1 MNNLAVKLLGLF
13 LVLVSFGC
21 ASGVPQ
27 RADASADFLP
37 IVPVVEQEQPQVTGS
52 IFNDNRSSRRFG
64 YKQNYRVG
72 DILTVI
78 LSESTQAQRNSGIGT
93 VKEGVNTPLSQLQ
106 KVFSGGADAAAAP
119 TFLGVTGGKGGRA
132 LRGLDFNN
140 LKVESK
146 GTGSANQ
153 AASLAGA
160 VAVTVTQVLP
170 NNSLL
175 IQGQKNLSLTEG
187 SETVRIRG
195 VISMDDIQPDNT
207 VLSSRI
213 ANAQISYKGAGNLAD
228 VSKLGWGTK
237 AFNKVWPF

>member
-1 MNNLAVKLLGLF
+1 M
-13 LVLVSFGC
+13 
-21 ASGVPQ
+21 
-27 RADASADFLP
+27 
-37 IVPVVEQEQPQVTGS
+37 
-52 IFNDNRSSRRFG
+52 
-64 YKQNYRVG
+64 
-72 DILTVI
+72 
-78 LSESTQAQRNSGIGT
+78 
-93 VKEGVNTPLSQLQ
+93 
-106 KVFSGGADAAAAP
+106 
-119 TFLGVTGGKGGRA
+119 
-132 LRGLDFNN
+132 
-140 LKVESK
+140 KVESK

>member
-1 MNNLAVKLLGLF
+1 MNNLAVKLSGLF

-37 IVPVVEQEQPQVTGS
+37 IVPVVDKEQPQVTGS

-106 KVFSGGADAAAAP
+106 KVFTGGADSADAP
-119 TFLGVTGGKGGRA
+119 HFMGATNNFSRA
-132 LRGLDFNN
+132 LKGIDFNSIVN
-140 LKVESK
+140 EICS
-146 GTGSANQ
+146 Q
-153 AASLAGA
+153 AAI
-160 VAVTVTQVLP
+160 VAKSTALQ
-170 NNSLL
+170 
-175 IQGQKNLSLTEG
+175 
-187 SETVRIRG
+187 RC
-195 VISMDDIQPDNT
+195 
-207 VLSSRI
+207 
-213 ANAQISYKGAGNLAD
+213 
-228 VSKLGWGTK
+228 SKSI
-237 AFNKVWPF
+237 N

>member
-1 MNNLAVKLLGLF
+1 MHNLAVKLLVPY
-13 LVLVSFGC
+13 LVLASLGC
-21 ASGVPQ
+21 ASGLPQ
-27 RADASADFLP
+27 RADAFNEFLP
-37 IVPVVEQEQPQVTGS
+37 IVPVVEQEKPLVTGS
-52 IFNDNRSSRRFG
+52 IFNDNRTSGSFG

-93 VKEGVNTPLSQLQ
+93 VKEGVNTPLDQIQ
-106 KVFSGGADAAAAP
+106 RVFNGGAASQYAP
-119 TFLGVTGGKGGRA
+119 DFKALDDNRYKRA
-132 LRGLDFNN
+132 LRGIDFNN

-146 GTGSANQ
+146 GSGSANQ
-153 AASLAGA
+153 AASLSGA

-237 AFNKVWPF
+237 AFNKLWPF

>member
-1 MNNLAVKLLGLF
+1 MNNLAVKLSGLF

-27 RADASADFLP
+27 RADASIDFLP

-93 VKEGVNTPLSQLQ
+93 VKEGINTPLGQIQ
-106 KVFSGGADAAAAP
+106 KVFDGGAASSRAP
-119 TFLGVTGGKGGRA
+119 LFGAGGDNFKRT
-132 LRGLDFNN
+132 LRGIDFNN

-237 AFNKVWPF
+237 VFNKVWPF

>member
-1 MNNLAVKLLGLF
+1 MNNLAVKLLSFF
-13 LVLVSFGC
+13 LTLAAFGC
-21 ASGVPQ
+21 VSGVPD
-27 RADASADFLP
+27 RADALKDFIP
-37 IVPVVEQEQPQVTGS
+37 IVPVVEQETSSVTGS
-52 IFNDNRSSRRFG
+52 IFNDNQASRRFG

-78 LSESTQAQRNSGIGT
+78 LSESTQAQRKSGIGT
-93 VKEGVNTPLSQLQ
+93 VKEGVNTPLSQIQ
-106 KVFSGGADAAAAP
+106 RVFSGGADSSIAP
-119 TFLGVTGGKGGRA
+119 LFLGQSKGRGGRV

-140 LKVESK
+140 QKVESK

-195 VISMDDIQPDNT
+195 VISKNDIQPDNT

-237 AFNKVWPF
+237 VFNKVWPF

>member
-1 MNNLAVKLLGLF
+1 MNNLAVKLSGLF
-13 LVLVSFGC
+13 LVLASFGC

-27 RADASADFLP
+27 RADALADFLP

-106 KVFSGGADAAAAP
+106 KVFGGGADSLSAP
-119 TFLGVTGGKGGRA
+119 NFIGSSNSFKRGLK
-132 LRGLDFNN
+132 GLDFNN

-237 AFNKVWPF
+237 VFNKVWPF

>member
-93 VKEGVNTPLSQLQ
+93 VKEGINTPLSQLQ
-106 KVFSGGADAAAAP
+106 KVFTGGADSLDAP
-119 TFLGVTGGKGGRA
+119 LFKGSRNNFNRSLKGI
-132 LRGLDFNN
+132 DFNN
-140 LKVESK
+140 QKVESK
-146 GTGSANQ
+146 GSGSANQ

>member
-1 MNNLAVKLLGLF
+1 MNNLAVKLSGLF
-13 LVLVSFGC
+13 LALVSFGC

-27 RADASADFLP
+27 RADASVDFLP
-37 IVPVVEQEQPQVTGS
+37 IVPVVDQESPQVTGS

-78 LSESTQAQRNSGIGT
+78 LSESTQAQRKSGIGT

-106 KVFSGGADAAAAP
+106 SVFGGGADSLSSP
-119 TFLGVTGGKGGRA
+119 TFIGSSNGVKRGLK
-132 LRGLDFNN
+132 GLDFNN

-146 GTGSANQ
+146 GSGSANQ

-170 NNSLL
+170 NDSLL

>member
-1 MNNLAVKLLGLF
+1 MNNLAVKLSGLF
-13 LVLVSFGC
+13 LALVSFGC
-21 ASGVPQ
+21 ASGVSQ
-27 RADASADFLP
+27 RADASIDFLP

-93 VKEGVNTPLSQLQ
+93 VKEGSNTPLGQIQ
-106 KVFSGGADAAAAP
+106 KVFGGGADSPNAP
-119 TFLGVTGGKGGRA
+119 FFGAGGDNFKRT
-132 LRGLDFNN
+132 LRGIDFNN

>member
-21 ASGVPQ
+21 ASGVSQ

-106 KVFSGGADAAAAP
+106 RVFGGGADSLSAP
-119 TFLGVTGGKGGRA
+119 TFIGSSNSFK
-132 LRGLDFNN
+132 RGLKGIDFNN

>member
-1 MNNLAVKLLGLF
+1 MNNLAVKLSGLF
-13 LVLVSFGC
+13 LVLVSYGC
-21 ASGVPQ
+21 ASGIPQ
-27 RADASADFLP
+27 RADAYSDFLP
-37 IVPVVEQEQPQVTGS
+37 IVPVVEQEQAQVTGS
-52 IFNDNRSSRRFG
+52 IFNDNRSSRHFG

-93 VKEGVNTPLSQLQ
+93 VKEGVNTPLDQLQ
-106 KVFSGGADAAAAP
+106 RVFNGGAASRYAP
-119 TFLGVTGGKGGRA
+119 DFKALDDKGFKRA

-146 GTGSANQ
+146 GSGSANQ

>member
-1 MNNLAVKLLGLF
+1 MHNLAVKLLVPYL
-13 LVLVSFGC
+13 LLASLGC
-21 ASGVPQ
+21 ASGLSQ
-27 RADASADFLP
+27 RADAFNEFLP
-37 IVPVVEQEQPQVTGS
+37 IVPVVEQEKPLVTGS
-52 IFNDNRSSRRFG
+52 IFNDNRTSGSFG

-93 VKEGVNTPLSQLQ
+93 VKEGVNTPLDQIQ
-106 KVFSGGADAAAAP
+106 RVFNGGAASQYAP
-119 TFLGVTGGKGGRA
+119 DFKALDDNRYKRA
-132 LRGLDFNN
+132 LRGIDFNN

-146 GTGSANQ
+146 GSGSANQ
-153 AASLAGA
+153 AASLSGA

>member
-1 MNNLAVKLLGLF
+1 MNNLAVKLLS
-13 LVLVSFGC
+13 LVLVLASFGC
-21 ASGVPQ
+21 VSGVPD
-27 RADASADFLP
+27 RADASKDFIP
-37 IVPVVEQEQPQVTGS
+37 IVPVLEQEAPRVTGS
-52 IFNDNRSSRRFG
+52 IFNDNGSSRRFG

-78 LSESTQAQRNSGIGT
+78 LSESTQAQRKSGIGT

-106 KVFSGGADAAAAP
+106 TVFGGGASGLMGP
-119 TFLGVTGGKGGRA
+119 TFENTGNNFKRG
-132 LRGLDFNN
+132 LRGVDFNN
-140 LKVESK
+140 LKIESK
-146 GTGSANQ
+146 GSGSANQ

-170 NNSLL
+170 NNALL
-175 IQGQKNLSLTEG
+175 IQGQKNLLLTEG

-195 VISMDDIQPDNT
+195 VISMNDIQPDNT

-237 AFNKVWPF
+237 VFNKGWPF

>member
-1 MNNLAVKLLGLF
+1 MNNLAVKLLSFF
-13 LVLVSFGC
+13 LTLAGFGC
-21 ASGVPQ
+21 VSGVPD
-27 RADASADFLP
+27 RADALKDFIP
-37 IVPVVEQEQPQVTGS
+37 IVPVVEQESSSVTGS
-52 IFNDNRSSRRFG
+52 IFNDNSSSRRFG

-78 LSESTQAQRNSGIGT
+78 LSESTQAQRKSGIGT
-93 VKEGVNTPLSQLQ
+93 VKEGVNTPLSQIQ
-106 KVFSGGADAAAAP
+106 KVFSGGADAVGAP
-119 TFLGVTGGKGGRA
+119 LFKGSENYFKRS
-132 LRGLDFNN
+132 LRGIDFNN
-140 LKVESK
+140 QKVESK

-195 VISMDDIQPDNT
+195 VISKNDIQPDNT

-237 AFNKVWPF
+237 VFNKVWPF

>member
-13 LVLVSFGC
+13 LVSASFGC

-106 KVFSGGADAAAAP
+106 KVLGGGADAPGAP
-119 TFLGVTGGKGGRA
+119 LYLGSNNNFNRSLK
-132 LRGLDFNN
+132 GLDFNN
-140 LKVESK
+140 VKVESK
-146 GTGSANQ
+146 GSGSANQ

>member
-1 MNNLAVKLLGLF
+1 MNNLAVKLLSLF
-13 LVLVSFGC
+13 LVLASFGC
-21 ASGVPQ
+21 VSGVPD
-27 RADASADFLP
+27 RADASKDFIP
-37 IVPVVEQEQPQVTGS
+37 VVPVIEQEHPTVTGS

-64 YKQNYRVG
+64 YKQNFRVG

-93 VKEGVNTPLSQLQ
+93 VKEGVNTPLDQLR
-106 KVFSGGADAAAAP
+106 KVFSAEIAAP
-119 TFLGVTGGKGGRA
+119 NFIGQEGWKRA
-132 LRGLDFNN
+132 FKGLDYNN
-140 LKVESK
+140 SKVESK
-146 GTGSANQ
+146 GAGTANQ

-170 NNSLL
+170 NDALL

-187 SETVRIRG
+187 SEIVRIRG

-237 AFNKVWPF
+237 VFNKVWPF

>member
-1 MNNLAVKLLGLF
+1 MNNLAVKLSGLF
-13 LVLVSFGC
+13 LVSVSFGC

-37 IVPVVEQEQPQVTGS
+37 IVPVVDQEQPQVTGS

-106 KVFSGGADAAAAP
+106 RVFGGGADSLSAP
-119 TFLGVTGGKGGRA
+119 TFIGSSNSFKRGLK
-132 LRGLDFNN
+132 GLDFNN

-195 VISMDDIQPDNT
+195 VISMDDIEPDNT

-237 AFNKVWPF
+237 VFNKVWPF

>member
-1 MNNLAVKLLGLF
+1 MSSLAVKLLSLL
-13 LVLVSFGC
+13 LVLASFGC
-21 ASGVPQ
+21 VSGVPD
-27 RADASADFLP
+27 RADASRDYIP
-37 IVPVVEQEQPQVTGS
+37 IVPVIEQEAPLVTGS

-78 LSESTQAQRNSGIGT
+78 LSESTQAQRKSGIGT

-106 KVFSGGADAAAAP
+106 KVFTGGADSTDAP
-119 TFLGVTGGKGGRA
+119 HFMGATNNFSRA
-132 LRGLDFNN
+132 LKGIDFNN

-146 GTGSANQ
+146 GAGSANQ

-170 NNSLL
+170 NDALL

-187 SETVRIRG
+187 SEIVRIRG
-195 VISMDDIQPDNT
+195 VISMNDIQPDNT

-237 AFNKVWPF
+237 VFNKVWPF

>member
-13 LVLVSFGC
+13 LVSASFGC
-21 ASGVPQ
+21 ASGVPE

-106 KVFSGGADAAAAP
+106 KVFAGGADSVDAP
-119 TFLGVTGGKGGRA
+119 LFAGSRNNFN
-132 LRGLDFNN
+132 RGLKGIDFNN
-140 LKVESK
+140 QKVESK
-146 GTGSANQ
+146 GSGSANQ

-237 AFNKVWPF
+237 VFNKVWPF

>member
-1 MNNLAVKLLGLF
+1 M
-13 LVLVSFGC
+13 S
-21 ASGVPQ
+21 
-27 RADASADFLP
+27 
-37 IVPVVEQEQPQVTGS
+37 
-52 IFNDNRSSRRFG
+52 
-64 YKQNYRVG
+64 
-72 DILTVI
+72 
-78 LSESTQAQRNSGIGT
+78 
-93 VKEGVNTPLSQLQ
+93 
-106 KVFSGGADAAAAP
+106 AP
-119 TFLGVTGGKGGRA
+119 TFIGSSNSVKRGLK
-132 LRGLDFNN
+132 GLDFNN

-237 AFNKVWPF
+237 VFNKVWPF

>member
-1 MNNLAVKLLGLF
+1 MNNLAVKLSGLF

-106 KVFSGGADAAAAP
+106 KVFTGGADSVDAP
-119 TFLGVTGGKGGRA
+119 LFAGSRNNFN
-132 LRGLDFNN
+132 RGLKGIDFNN
-140 LKVESK
+140 QKVESK
-146 GTGSANQ
+146 GSGSANQ

-237 AFNKVWPF
+237 VFNKVWPF

>member
-1 MNNLAVKLLGLF
+1 MNSLAVKLLSLF
-13 LVLVSFGC
+13 LVLASFGC
-21 ASGVPQ
+21 VSGVPD
-27 RADASADFLP
+27 RADASKGFLP
-37 IVPVVEQEQPQVTGS
+37 IVPVIEQEQPQITGS

-93 VKEGVNTPLSQLQ
+93 VKEGINTPLSQIQ
-106 KVFSGGADAAAAP
+106 KVFSGGAESTYAP
-119 TFLGVTGGKGGRA
+119 LFKNSENYFKRG
-132 LRGLDFNN
+132 LRGIDFNN
-140 LKVESK
+140 QKVESK

-175 IQGQKNLSLTEG
+175 IEGQKNLSLTEG

-195 VISMDDIQPDNT
+195 VISMNDIQPDNT

-237 AFNKVWPF
+237 VFNKVWPF

>member
-1 MNNLAVKLLGLF
+1 MNNLAVKLSGLF

-27 RADASADFLP
+27 RADASIDFLP

-93 VKEGVNTPLSQLQ
+93 VKEGINTPLGQIQ
-106 KVFSGGADAAAAP
+106 KVFDGGAASARAP
-119 TFLGVTGGKGGRA
+119 LFGAGGDNFKRT
-132 LRGLDFNN
+132 LRGIDFNN

-237 AFNKVWPF
+237 VFNKVWPF

>member
-1 MNNLAVKLLGLF
+1 MNNLAVKLSGLF

-93 VKEGVNTPLSQLQ
+93 VKEGINTPLGQIQ
-106 KVFSGGADAAAAP
+106 KVFGGGVDSPNAP
-119 TFLGVTGGKGGRA
+119 FFGAGGDNFKRT
-132 LRGLDFNN
+132 LRGIDFNN

>member
-106 KVFSGGADAAAAP
+106 RVFGGGADSLSAP
-119 TFLGVTGGKGGRA
+119 TFIGSSNSVKRGLK
-132 LRGLDFNN
+132 GLDFNN

>member
-1 MNNLAVKLLGLF
+1 MPRY
-13 LVLVSFGC
+13 
-21 ASGVPQ
+21 SG
-27 RADASADFLP
+27 
-37 IVPVVEQEQPQVTGS
+37 
-52 IFNDNRSSRRFG
+52 RRGQF
-64 YKQNYRVG
+64 
-72 DILTVI
+72 
-78 LSESTQAQRNSGIGT
+78 QAN
-93 VKEGVNTPLSQLQ
+93 
-106 KVFSGGADAAAAP
+106 
-119 TFLGVTGGKGGRA
+119 
-132 LRGLDFNN
+132 LRGIDFNN
-140 LKVESK
+140 LKVESWELVVQS
-146 GTGSANQ
+146 GSI
-153 AASLAGA
+153 SSGA

>member
-1 MNNLAVKLLGLF
+1 MNNLAVKLLSFF
-13 LVLVSFGC
+13 LTLAGFGC
-21 ASGVPQ
+21 VSGVPD
-27 RADASADFLP
+27 RADALKDFIP
-37 IVPVVEQEQPQVTGS
+37 IVPVVEQESSSVTGS
-52 IFNDNRSSRRFG
+52 IFNDNQASRRFG

-78 LSESTQAQRNSGIGT
+78 LSESTQAQRKSGIGT
-93 VKEGVNTPLSQLQ
+93 VKEGVNTPLSNIQ
-106 KVFSGGADAAAAP
+106 KIFGGGIDSVAAP
-119 TFLGVTGGKGGRA
+119 TFGAGGDNLKRI
-132 LRGLDFNN
+132 LRGTDFNN
-140 LKVESK
+140 IKVESA
-146 GTGSANQ
+146 GSGSANQ

-195 VISMDDIQPDNT
+195 VISKNDIQPDNT

-237 AFNKVWPF
+237 VFNKVWPF

>member
-1 MNNLAVKLLGLF
+1 MNNLAVKLLSLF

-21 ASGVPQ
+21 VSGVPD
-27 RADASADFLP
+27 RADASRDFIP
-37 IVPVVEQEQPQVTGS
+37 IVPVLEQETPRVTGS
-52 IFNDNRSSRRFG
+52 IFNDNGSSRRFG

-93 VKEGVNTPLSQLQ
+93 VKEGINTPLSQLQ
-106 KVFSGGADAAAAP
+106 NVFTGGADSLDAP
-119 TFLGVTGGKGGRA
+119 LFKGSRNNFN
-132 LRGLDFNN
+132 RGLKGIDFNN
-140 LKVESK
+140 QKVESK
-146 GTGSANQ
+146 GSGSANQ

-170 NNSLL
+170 NDSLL

-195 VISMDDIQPDNT
+195 VISMNDIQPDNT

-237 AFNKVWPF
+237 VFNKVWPF

>member
-1 MNNLAVKLLGLF
+1 MNNLAVKLLSFF
-13 LVLVSFGC
+13 LTLAGFGC
-21 ASGVPQ
+21 ASGVPD
-27 RADASADFLP
+27 RADALKDFIP
-37 IVPVVEQEQPQVTGS
+37 IVPVVEQESSSVTGS
-52 IFNDNRSSRRFG
+52 IFNDNQASRRFG

-78 LSESTQAQRNSGIGT
+78 LSESTQAQRKSGIGT
-93 VKEGVNTPLSQLQ
+93 VKEGVNTPLSQIQ
-106 KVFSGGADAAAAP
+106 SVFSGGAASAFAP
-119 TFLGVTGGKGGRA
+119 TFKGEGNNFKRA
-132 LRGLDFNN
+132 LRGIDFNN
-140 LKVESK
+140 QKIESK

-195 VISMDDIQPDNT
+195 VISKNDIQPDNT

-237 AFNKVWPF
+237 VFNKVWPF

>member
-1 MNNLAVKLLGLF
+1 MNKLAVSLLSLF
-13 LVLVSFGC
+13 SALISTGC
-21 ASGVPQ
+21 VSGVPQ
-27 RADASADFLP
+27 RADASFDFMP
-37 IVPVVEQEQPQVTGS
+37 IVPVVEQEALQVTGS
-52 IFNDNRSSRRFG
+52 IFNDNRSSRGFG
-64 YKQNYRVG
+64 YKQNHRVG

-106 KVFSGGADAAAAP
+106 KVFGGGADAAGAP
-119 TFLGVTGGKGGRA
+119 TFIAASGKGARA